1 MLKKVEHE
9 KVDRHQPAHCHLL
22 APPQHYTTLHNT
34 TFIMASVMID
44 SPPDASAEQRWT
56 AVTRRVDSVTDSCA
70 VVAVTRVSDDVVP
83 SSRVSDARSAL
94 IEARRAEKEAILA
107 IRLARKEEIQARR
120 NEEKAIA
127 LARKEEE
134 KARKQLIRDAELAQK
149 QAIRDAIKEQ
159 KAIEKQLRDAN
170 RLASR
175 EIALKNHRH
184 DLLFNK
190 VRRSHDSVELAKIRL
205 RQLEDRAPDSV
216 SASTARLRLAHL
228 REQASIA
235 LHSLALF
242 DEGKM
247 L

>member
-70 VVAVTRVSDDVVP
+70 VVAVT
-83 SSRVSDARSAL
+83 RVSDARSAL